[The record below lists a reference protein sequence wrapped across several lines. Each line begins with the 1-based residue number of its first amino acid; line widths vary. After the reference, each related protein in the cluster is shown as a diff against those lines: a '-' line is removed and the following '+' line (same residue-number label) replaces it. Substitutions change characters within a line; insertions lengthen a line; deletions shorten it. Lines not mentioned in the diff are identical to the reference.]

1 MVEEHYGQRTAGA
14 DRHHCVCPNRA
25 EKLVRSCC
33 FHVLHGLC
41 EALDPGFQPCMTLWG
56 PVRISSLLPPSVPSE
71 DPSWPV
77 LRHLPA
83 RGGRSAW
90 ARGTT
95 RSSKCK
101 RRPQRQTGTQQE
113 SQRQLLL
120 QAHIFWCLLFFSFL
134 AMSPLLLVFSCE
146 GENFATKPLF
156 VVPAVHAAG
165 LLWLSCW
172 PGHPPHLHVMCTAL
186 TKLDGCPK
194 GRLFL
199 HAPCSYRTP
208 FSDTRGQRKDAGL
221 SCPAWMF

>member
-1 MVEEHYGQRTAGA
+1 MCDSLGA
-14 DRHHCVCPNRA
+14 
-25 EKLVRSCC
+25 
-33 FHVLHGLC
+33 C
-41 EALDPGFQPCMTLWG
+41 EDFQPLPTFCPFRG
-56 PVRISSLLPPSVPSE
+56 PIQASP
-71 DPSWPV
+71 
-77 LRHLPA
+77 RHLPA
-83 RGGRSAW
+83 QGGRSAW

-95 RSSKCK
+95 CSSKCK

-146 GENFATKPLF
+146 GGNFATKPLF

-172 PGHPPHLHVMCTAL
+172 PGCPPHLHVMCTAL

-208 FSDTRGQRKDAGL
+208 FLGVSDTRGQRKDAGL